1 MGRYESLEE
10 LIAKVHELERRVES
24 LEEFRAIMEEEG

>member
-10 LIAKVHELERRVES
+10 FQLITSVVKRRCNS
-24 LEEFRAIMEEEG
+24 ILINTLC